1 MNDLFGEVIYTYS
14 RKQAVKDGFQV
25 LAPET
30 ECKAAG
36 IKYPV
41 FINRTVWDTFVVVP
55 KLLEGWQ
62 DESGRLW
69 DILFMFTLAAKIFPG
84 DTLLFKLFVQ
94 NTKAKPRQITL
105 KAVIG
110 ATDID
115 NPQPAIT
122 IMLPDED

>member
-1 MNDLFGEVIYTYS
+1 MNDLFGEVIYAYT
-14 RKQAVKDGFQV
+14 RKQAVEDGFQV
-25 LAPET
+25 LAPDT

-41 FINRTVWDTFVVVP
+41 FINRTVWDKYVVVP
-55 KLLEGWQ
+55 KIMDGWQ

-69 DILFMFTLAAKIFPG
+69 DILFMFTLAAKRIQG
-84 DTLLFKLFVQ
+84 NTLLFKLFVQ
-94 NTKAKPRQITL
+94 NTKAKPREITL

-110 ATDID
+110 PNDID

>member
-1 MNDLFGEVIYTYS
+1 MNDFEAIYAYT
-14 RKQAVKDGFQV
+14 RKQAIEDGFQV
-25 LAPET
+25 LAPDT

-41 FINRTVWDTFVVVP
+41 FINRTAWDKYVVVP
-55 KLLEGWQ
+55 KMLEGWQ

-69 DILFMFTLAAKIFPG
+69 DILFMFTLAAKKFQG
-84 DTLLFKLFVQ
+84 DTLLFQVCVQ
-94 NTKAKPRQITL
+94 NTKTKPREITL
-105 KAVIG
+105 KAIIG

-115 NPQPAIT
+115 NPEPAIT